1 MVYLKFVHIL
11 LMFAA
16 VSIFVG
22 GELYLMG
29 VERARDVP
37 AIRRANAVGKRLD
50 PVGGGAFILG
60 VGFGIIT
67 AVVGPFDL
75 TQGWL
80 ILAYILAA
88 LILGIGLGYWT
99 PRAKRIEQA
108 AAASPHDAPSAELAA
123 LLGRPVDRVM
133 VAVDLLLWAGIIFVM
148 VVKPLS

>member
-1 MVYLKFVHIL
+1 MVYLKFFHIL

-29 VERARDVP
+29 VERAREVP

-50 PVGGGAFILG
+50 PVGGAAFLIG
-60 VGFGIIT
+60 VGLGIAT

-80 ILAYILAA
+80 ILAYVLAA
-88 LILGIGLGYWT
+88 LILAIGLGYWT
-99 PRAKRIEQA
+99 PRARRIEEA
-108 AAASPHDAPSAELAA
+108 AAASPDDAPSPELVA
-123 LLGRPVDRVM
+123 LLERPVDRVM
-133 VAVDLLLWAGIIFVM
+133 VGVDLLLWAGIIFVM